1 MSMFDTKAYIFWQ
14 ALTHHNKHRY
24 TYTLCNSTLCYSQYG
39 YMDGHSTLCMCV
51 YYVYFTNFIS
61 QKLKCV
67 HTHECSHSRSKHL
80 RINIY
85 YIYIHIPINR
95 QRFFRLLLLLLGF
108 GFCFGVHNTT
118 EKAYATVEYQQQK
131 LSCIWFGS
139 VHLPY
144 SSSTFIFNA

>member
-1 MSMFDTKAYIFWQ
+1 MLFPIRIHGWSQ
-14 ALTHHNKHRY
+14 HALY
-24 TYTLCNSTLCYSQYG
+24 VCILC
-39 YMDGHSTLCMCV
+39 
-51 YYVYFTNFIS
+51 TNFIS

-144 SSSTFIFNA
+144 YSSSTFIFNA